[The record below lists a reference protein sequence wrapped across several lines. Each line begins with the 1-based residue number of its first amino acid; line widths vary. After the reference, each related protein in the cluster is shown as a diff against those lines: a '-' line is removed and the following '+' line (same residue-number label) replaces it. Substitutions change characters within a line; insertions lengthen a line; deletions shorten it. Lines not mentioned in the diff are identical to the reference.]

1 MPLDTF
7 PRIVSKLFL
16 FLSCLKAPSSTSR
29 ILPAL
34 CSRCWICFSVWT
46 HKPRHGG
53 GIAKWFHQHL
63 DLTCVLSFFF
73 REGSVSQCS
82 QCCLETWHQLILSC
96 DSVIHHTHY
105 WPQRA
110 VSHPC
115 LETSSGVMLLRADD
129 NPENCDFIIFFYIS
143 DDDVSEICLYSRSLM
158 VVIPK
163 LAWHLLCF
171 TTLLELCGRK

>member
-16 FLSCLKAPSSTSR
+16 FLSCLKAPSLTSR

-115 LETSSGVMLLRADD
+115 LKPLLASCCSGLMTILR
-129 NPENCDFIIFFYIS
+129 IVILFFYIS

-171 TTLLELCGRK
+171 TTLLEFCGRK